1 MHTEQRPTGDRR
13 APEGSGS
20 LAGATEELR
29 RRAEP
34 RYPLDEEAVLSIVG
48 QSPPMPGRII
58 DISQGGCLVQIG
70 KSVAVRPG
78 LPIEIYFKV
87 RGTSFRLRGI
97 VQWAIEGN
105 AIGIQFANMV
115 PRHVDALAEVLREME
130 TTAAIRAEAAK
141 RLAAGL
147 EARETLKSEADNLL
161 EAAANPPKI
170 QHLPKTESS
179 PVATP
184 PAAPSEDAKPN
195 PAPAKSGRER
205 RQTMRQEVDDTAQ
218 IHLVKIRSIL
228 KGRILDL
235 SLGGCRIRTDER
247 FPVGIYTRVE
257 VEFHLDGLPFRLGG
271 VIQVIH
277 DRYHVGIRFLDLSE
291 RKREQVQ
298 DLIEEIAEMRAAHPA
313 PTDQKGSA

>member
-1 MHTEQRPTGDRR
+1 MQTEQKPTGDGQ
-13 APEGSGS
+13 APDEANGK
-20 LAGATEELR
+20 LADAGTTEELQ
-29 RRAEP
+29 RRADP

-58 DISQGGCLVQIG
+58 DLSQRGCLVQIG
-70 KSVAVRPG
+70 KSAAVRPG
-78 LPIEIYFKV
+78 LPVEIYFKV
-87 RGTSFRLRGI
+87 RGTAFRLRGI
-97 VQWAIEGN
+97 AQWVIESK
-105 AIGIQFANMV
+105 AIGVQFANMV

-130 TTAAIRAEAAK
+130 ATAAIRAEGAK
-141 RLAAGL
+141 KLAA
-147 EARETLKSEADNLL
+147 ERAARETVKPEPDKPM
-161 EAAANPPKI
+161 EAA
-170 QHLPKTESS
+170 SS
-179 PVATP
+179 PTAERAP
-184 PAAPSEDAKPN
+184 ASEPAAPVSESATPN
-195 PAPAKSGRER
+195 PASARGRER
-205 RQTMRQEVDDTAQ
+205 RQTMRQEVDDSAQ

-277 DRYHVGIRFLDLSE
+277 DRNTVGIRFLDLSE

-298 DLIEEIAEMRAAHPA
+298 DLIEEIAEMRAAHTLPA
-313 PTDQKGSA
+313 PEAPKGSA